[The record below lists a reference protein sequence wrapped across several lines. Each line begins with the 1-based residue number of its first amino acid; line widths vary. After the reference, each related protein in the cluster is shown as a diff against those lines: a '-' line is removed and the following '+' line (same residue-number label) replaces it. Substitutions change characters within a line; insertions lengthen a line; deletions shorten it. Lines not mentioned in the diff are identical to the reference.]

1 MVKVIGVDVGGTFV
15 RAGIVEKGKITNYI
29 KEKIPSRKKK
39 ILEKVTEVIKKLD
52 SKTVKGIGV
61 AVPGFTKNGIVYKT
75 PNLDFDKINLKKILK
90 EKFNKKVE
98 VGNDAKCVALSE
110 LKFGIKKKNFFVL
123 ILGTGVGGA
132 AVLGGKIY
140 FGKGYAGEV
149 GHIIVDGNKDFES
162 LWKKDLGKMK
172 KVFGRN
178 FLMEEAIKRKD
189 KKSKILFD
197 KMYED
202 LAKGV
207 GTVFSLFDPEK
218 IILMGGIR
226 KAGKE
231 FTNGIKKKVRKDAL
245 NPTIPEI
252 KWSKVKH
259 PGVLG
264 AGLLVGG

>member
-15 RAGIVEKGKITNYI
+15 RAGIVEKGKVTNYI
-29 KEKIPSRKKK
+29 KERIPSRKKK
-39 ILEKVTEVIKKLD
+39 ILEKVIEIIKKLN
-52 SKTVKGIGV
+52 SKSVKGIGV

-90 EKFNKKVE
+90 EEFNKKVE
-98 VGNDAKCVALSE
+98 VENDAKCVALTE
-110 LKFGIKKKNFFVL
+110 LKFGVKKKNFFVL
-123 ILGTGVGGA
+123 ILGTGVGGT

-140 FGKGYAGEV
+140 FGRGYAGEV
-149 GHIIVDGNKDFES
+149 GHIIVDRKKDFES
-162 LWKKDLGKMK
+162 LWKKDLSKMK

-178 FLMEEAIKRKD
+178 FLIEEAIKRKD

-202 LAKGV
+202 LAKGFGSV
-207 GTVFSLFDPEK
+207 INLFDPEE
-218 IILMGGIR
+218 IVLMGGIR

-231 FTNGIKKKVRKDAL
+231 FADGIKKKVGKYTL

-264 AGLLVGG
+264 AGLLVEG